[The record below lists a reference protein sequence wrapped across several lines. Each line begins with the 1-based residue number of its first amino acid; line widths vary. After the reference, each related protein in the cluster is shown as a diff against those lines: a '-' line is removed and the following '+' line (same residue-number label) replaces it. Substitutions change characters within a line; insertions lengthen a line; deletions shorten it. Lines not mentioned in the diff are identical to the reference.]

1 MRIREL
7 RPGDPAVKQIT
18 ELVRHMSERLAEE
31 GSAAAA
37 AVVAQSATSVL
48 VAENDDEKV
57 VGMISLFEFDAF
69 SGRHGWLE
77 DLVVDPGA
85 RGDGV
90 GQDLM
95 DHAVAL
101 ARRRGIEKLLSC
113 SHPRRLA
120 ANRTHVAAGFDLSE
134 SNLYRVRFD
143 APRSTPVS

>member
-7 RPGDPAVKQIT
+7 RLGDPAVKQLT

-69 SGRHGWLE
+69 SGRHGWS
-77 DLVVDPGA
+77 
-85 RGDGV
+85 R
-90 GQDLM
+90 
-95 DHAVAL
+95 
-101 ARRRGIEKLLSC
+101 IS
-113 SHPRRLA
+113 S
-120 ANRTHVAAGFDLSE
+120 
-134 SNLYRVRFD
+134 
-143 APRSTPVS
+143 STPGRAATAWVKI